1 MRFGLGF
8 GVSSVSIASV
18 LLALSSLSS
27 LSCNGAELN
36 VAQQPNTGDAG
47 ATAKDAGQKKDASAE
62 ASTGDDDD
70 DDDDDSSGDASF
82 PAEAG
87 TPPGGTAAVTV
98 QAEPSDK
105 SAAFLAAVKA
115 AKTSVDMTM
124 YLLTDDTLIS
134 ELKALAPNIP
144 VRVVLNQSFP
154 SSGSDSGSNDDVYT
168 ELEDAR
174 IDTVWASNAFTY
186 THEKSVIVDGSQLW
200 ILTANATYS
209 GFTTNREFVVRD
221 TDTDD
226 VTEAESIFE
235 ADFAGKSITPSGK
248 LLVSPVNMRSGLYS
262 LIDSAASTLDFE
274 VEEFYDTGMAS
285 AFCAAAG
292 RGVTV
297 RGVVADLGQTSSD
310 TPYPTLSGCG
320 ISVVQVDS
328 PYIHAKAIVADG
340 TLAYVG
346 SANFSSTSLGHNR
359 ELGAI
364 LDDATAVSTVAET
377 VSGDIGAGSSF

>member
-8 GVSSVSIASV
+8 GLSSVSVACIA
-18 LLALSSLSS
+18 LA

-36 VAQQPNTGDAG
+36 VAAQPTSGDDAG
-47 ATAKDAGQKKDASAE
+47 ATSDAGQKKDASAE

-70 DDDDDSSGDASF
+70 DDDYSAGDASF

-87 TPPGGTAAVTV
+87 VPPGGTAAVTV

-105 SAAFLAAVKA
+105 TAAFLAAVKA

-124 YLLTDDTLIS
+124 YLLSDDTLIS
-134 ELKALAPNIP
+134 ELTTLAPKIP
-144 VRVVLNQSFP
+144 VRVVLNQTFP
-154 SSGSDSGSNDDVYT
+154 SSGSDSGNNNAVYT
-168 ELEDAR
+168 QLQNAQVS
-174 IDTVWASNAFTY
+174 TVWASNAFTY
-186 THEKSVIVDGSQLW
+186 THEKSVIIDGTQLW

-209 GFTTNREFVVRD
+209 GFTTNREFLVSD
-221 TDTDD
+221 TDSDD
-226 VTEAESIFE
+226 VAEAEAIFE
-235 ADFAGKSITPSGK
+235 ADFSGKSITPSGK
-248 LLVSPVNMRSGLYS
+248 LLVSPVNMRSGLYA
-262 LIDSAASTLDFE
+262 LIDSATSTLDFE
-274 VEEFYDTGMAS
+274 VEEFYDTGMAG
-285 AFCAAAG
+285 AFCAAAS

-297 RGVVADLGQTSSD
+297 RGVVADLGQASSD

-320 ISVVQVDS
+320 VSFVQVQS

-340 TLAYVG
+340 ALAYVG

-364 LDDATAVSTVAET
+364 LDDAAAVKTVART
-377 VSGDIGAGSSF
+377 IAGDIAAGSSF